1 MERVFNADQHRKEMS
16 CESLTCNTVYIV
28 VPIVVYI
35 IQYSNAVLIEL
46 VRTTNLLSPQNYY
59 DRVSQNDNTVPYMD
73 TITRGYVITVVL

>member
-1 MERVFNADQHRKEMS
+1 MS

-46 VRTTNLLSPQNYY
+46 VRTTILLSPQNYY